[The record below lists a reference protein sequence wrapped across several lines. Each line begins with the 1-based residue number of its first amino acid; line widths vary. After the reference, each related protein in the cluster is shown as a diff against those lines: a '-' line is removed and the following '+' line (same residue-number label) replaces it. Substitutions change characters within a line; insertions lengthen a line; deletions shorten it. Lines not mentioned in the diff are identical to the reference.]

1 MAGGAGQNHPY
12 DGGGGGGGGGPD
24 GSGGAAGSGDYNGV
38 NGTDGTDVVPT
49 GAEAGGAGSYGS
61 GYVSLTYSDMY
72 GILFEGGSITLDRE
86 SGLITHVF
94 FVPGVYE
101 IVGPQ

>member
-24 GSGGAAGSGDYNGV
+24 GAGGAAGSGDYNGV

-49 GAEAGGAGSYGS
+49 GAEAGGAGSYGA

-72 GILFEGGSITLDRE
+72 GILFEGGSITLDRAN
-86 SGLITHVF
+86 GLITHVF

>member
-24 GSGGAAGSGDYNGV
+24 GAGGAAGSGDFNGV
-38 NGTDGTDVVPT
+38 NGTDGTDIVPI
-49 GAEAGGAGSYGS
+49 GAEAGGAGSYGP
-61 GYVSLTYSDMY
+61 GYVSLTYSDIY

-86 SGLITHVF
+86 NGRITHVF

-101 IVGPQ
+101 IVGAQ